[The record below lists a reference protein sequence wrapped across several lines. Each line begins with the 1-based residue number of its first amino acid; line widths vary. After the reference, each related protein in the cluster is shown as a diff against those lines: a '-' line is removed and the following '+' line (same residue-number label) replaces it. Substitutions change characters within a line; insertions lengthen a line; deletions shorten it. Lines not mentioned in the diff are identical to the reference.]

1 MLEIPNALL
10 LHMPSH
16 SFVVHC
22 ALHFT
27 TISGDLDFEEFVELA
42 AMKLVEK
49 WTAKGGKAFLQDTD
63 GGGGAGNT
71 NSKSAQANQLKTN
84 ARRALTV
91 GEIMNEVMDNKKNEA
106 YQRAKARFHVEEIL
120 LIEEAFVSFAE
131 PRSRRGRCKITQL
144 GPLCLCMGM
153 NPRDRDVAVLAAEMD
168 PLDTRVFELSALV
181 EALAKYQNIWR
192 KVDGQLADF
201 RADQEVLD
209 DAVAMACG
217 RIFRKALRPAKT
229 AASGNGVPLMEAK
242 LLPAA
247 FRLLGFVLEP
257 DMASLWVMELVM
269 GHDEA
274 QEAADAE
281 DAAALWED
289 EAHAALEARRLKA
302 PAGSNPD
309 DYQLDE
315 EPPEIAAQREVMKAA
330 AKARRW
336 ICLGD
341 LLNVAGRYLHD
352 TVEVV
357 KEVTTTNT
365 VAGVAM
371 TSTEYVTEVVP
382 RARTNAQEEAI
393 VSVEDRSHQRA
404 ASYLLPYDTVQM
416 AAALFEAMDKE
427 SAGRVA
433 AYQLK
438 LMFRRLSWRIGVK
451 PSANQIDTLAA
462 SVGYP
467 TGSTQTLSLYD
478 WLFMVEWLGSH
489 KKENNFLG
497 QFGRAIAG
505 FGYIDEGHF
514 EDEEEHWEK
523 MPEFGYTD
531 TMASMR
537 VQGVETSTGKEKV
550 KVRSARAPGSRKES
564 FRLSRESNVLGS
576 TSGGSFR
583 QSVDGENL
591 NEGWG
596 DEQEGQPEGEK
607 TAAGSG
613 SDDADAKFTEQV
625 EAVYTLKKLVA
636 RAGEWSPEDEQR
648 VQDLILDVQPSREV
662 EGLIN
667 KGVEMTPSEQNQVQ
681 DLLQEMAD
689 SLEAQRP
696 TNVGAEGE
704 NANLSDRELSKAA
717 GIVSGIYADTK
728 VKLGAKQAAEKFAK
742 DEAENAW
749 KAQAY
754 ATNDHNGNG
763 QEEEEEKGGQDEAE
777 AEAQRQED
785 EEEPSADFMAQALA
799 RAEEARQLRA
809 AETASDREAASLFAS
824 HADDD
829 GFLRGQPVL
838 VGCLQKCGV
847 NPSKDLRYEE
857 NIHLCMQFLLLL
869 PLPHVAFSSVGAVLL
884 FFSFSYFYFVFFA
897 FPPCFCIFSITIH
910 RHALLVDGFVQALLA
925 LPQNSRL
932 QGSNG
937 NVMVEGAENKVLVTR
952 DQFLRLLEQARRFSP
967 RQKRVTRND
976 LEPEELFLLSDPLGY
991 GFVTMKR
998 VRRIVS
1004 AMGLSGRRDAR
1015 VAEQLVRLGQE
1026 SAEDHYVVTYDRFIV
1041 FIERVR
1047 GKYYDR
1053 QPFSLTGA
1061 RTRIISRLTLIE
1073 KYF

>member
-1 MLEIPNALL
+1 
-10 LHMPSH
+10 
-16 SFVVHC
+16 
-22 ALHFT
+22 
-27 TISGDLDFEEFVELA
+27 
-42 AMKLVEK
+42 MKLVEK
-49 WTAKGGKAFLQDTD
+49 WTAKGGKAFLQDNE
-63 GGGGAGNT
+63 GGAGN
-71 NSKSAQANQLKTN
+71 NQSAQANQLKTN
-84 ARRALTV
+84 ARRALSV

-120 LIEEAFVSFAE
+120 LIEEAFVSFAD

-168 PLDTRVFELSALV
+168 PLDTRVFQLPALV

-192 KVDGQLADF
+192 KVDGQLSDF

-217 RIFRKALRPAKT
+217 RIFRKTLRPAKT
-229 AASGNGVPLMEAK
+229 AASGSGVPLMEAK

-247 FRLLGFVLEP
+247 FRLLGLVLQA
-257 DMASLWVMELVM
+257 DMASLWVMEMIM

-281 DAAALWED
+281 DAVALWED
-289 EAHAALEARRLKA
+289 EAHAALEARRSRA
-302 PAGSNPD
+302 PAGSNPE

-315 EPPEIAAQREVMKAA
+315 EPPEIVAQRAVIRAA
-330 AKARRW
+330 SKARRW

-341 LLNVAGRYLHD
+341 LLNIAGRYLHD

-357 KEVTTTNT
+357 KEVTKTNT

-371 TSTEYVTEVVP
+371 TTTEYVTEVVP
-382 RARTNAQEEAI
+382 RARTNAQEEALPLA
-393 VSVEDRSHQRA
+393 EDRSRQRA

-427 SAGRVA
+427 SAGKVA

-451 PSANQIDTLAA
+451 PSANQIDSLAA

-523 MPEFGYTD
+523 VPEFGYTD

-537 VQGVETSTGKEKV
+537 VQGVEAATGKEKM
-550 KVRSARAPGSRKES
+550 KVRTPRAPSARKES
-564 FRLSRESNVLGS
+564 FRMSRESNAFGGS

-583 QSVDGENL
+583 QSVERDNL
-591 NEGWG
+591 NEGWDDDQGGQQQQEEGKNAGGGGG
-596 DEQEGQPEGEK
+596 DG
-607 TAAGSG
+607 
-613 SDDADAKFTEQV
+613 DDADAQYTQKV
-625 EAVYTLKKLVA
+625 EAVYTLKNLVSEAADWTPEEEQRARNLVA
-636 RAGEWSPEDEQR
+636 E
-648 VQDLILDVQPSREV
+648 VQPSREV
-662 EGLIN
+662 ERLISR
-667 KGVEMTPSEQNQVQ
+667 GAAMSPSEQNQVQ

-689 SLEAQRP
+689 HLEEQRP
-696 TNVGAEGE
+696 TTTGSEGANG
-704 NANLSDRELSKAA
+704 NLADRDLSKAA

-728 VKLGAKQAAEKFAK
+728 VKQGAKKAAAQFAK

-749 KAQAY
+749 KAQAHG
-754 ATNDHNGNG
+754 ANDGG
-763 QEEEEEKGGQDEAE
+763 GAQEETKGGGKEDDDEA
-777 AEAQRQED
+777 ARQRQEQD
-785 EEEPSADFMAQALA
+785 EEPSADSMAQALA

-838 VGCLQKCGV
+838 VACLQKCGL
-847 NPSKDLRYEE
+847 NPSKDLRYSAGLKSAVGGPMRTPTLVLVL
-857 NIHLCMQFLLLL
+857 ILPFLTILSSICCVLQSAVFYYFDGVVQL
-869 PLPHVAFSSVGAVLL
+869 PPRLFTQVRSPGRWLRASALGVAPEQPPPGQQQQRQRNGGRRREQGPRHSRPILAAPGTSEAVFAAAEARDPQRPGARRAVL
-884 FFSFSYFYFVFFA
+884 VVG
-897 FPPCFCIFSITIH
+897 PVGP
-910 RHALLVDGFVQALLA
+910 
-925 LPQNSRL
+925 
-932 QGSNG
+932 
-937 NVMVEGAENKVLVTR
+937 
-952 DQFLRLLEQARRFSP
+952 
-967 RQKRVTRND
+967 
-976 LEPEELFLLSDPLGY
+976 
-991 GFVTMKR
+991 R
-998 VRRIVS
+998 VRDHEAR
-1004 AMGLSGRRDAR
+1004 AADRLRHGLERQAGCSGGRAARAAGPGMRRRPLRGDLR
-1015 VAEQLVRLGQE
+1015 PVHRL
-1026 SAEDHYVVTYDRFIV
+1026 H
-1041 FIERVR
+1041 
-1047 GKYYDR
+1047 
-1053 QPFSLTGA
+1053 
-1061 RTRIISRLTLIE
+1061 
-1073 KYF
+1073 